1 MPRRQRG
8 AAAEAAERWVA
19 RRRDAGAG
27 GGAGAGLVLEYAT
40 LAVAGCT
47 GLARE
52 GVAGRAPGG
61 DAVRGP
67 RPPPVRGVRR
77 ARRVRRRVRRVRAR
91 RAPAAA
97 RGVGMGEG
105 EEGGGRMVVVEDPA
119 AAFREALPAANAE
132 MHAADEV
139 DDSMSGTTAVAALVA
154 GGAPRGQ
161 RGDSRAVAGVWRE
174 GRVAAEEPRGPDAVP
189 RRRAR
194 PREGVRRAGDVGR
207 AGGGRARPGGGG
219 LGRRRGGPASRV
231 GARRALPRH
240 GLHAQPR

>member
-1 MPRRQRG
+1 M
-8 AAAEAAERWVA
+8 A

-27 GGAGAGLVLEYAT
+27 GGAGGGAGAGVRDAGGGG
-40 LAVAGCT
+40 AVP

-61 DAVRGP
+61 DAVRGHP
-67 RPPPVRGVRR
+67 DLHLFAVFDGHAR
-77 ARRVRRRVRRVRAR
+77 AA
-91 RAPAAA
+91 RAPGSRATRS
-97 RGVGMGEG
+97 RGCSRGGGWGG
-105 EEGGGRMVVVEDPA
+105 EEGGEDGGGGGPA

-154 GGAPRGQ
+154 GCAPRGQ

-174 GRVAAEEPRGPDAVP
+174 GAWRRRSFVGPDAVP

-194 PREGVRRAGDVGR
+194 LREGVRRAGDVGR

-219 LGRRRGGPASRV
+219 LGRRRGGPTSRV

-240 GLHAQPR
+240 GLHAQPRRPSRRGCWCHRRT